1 MARQSPSSIVRLGI
15 AVCVVQW
22 LAVASVAAQPV
33 PAPADTAAA
42 PVRDPRGPSADGY
55 YWVEVEVS
63 IFSSVYGGTP
73 YSEIPVPDSNNLR
86 YLPQLRPLVDPAD
99 AYAFPFVTAAV
110 PETPAA
116 PVIDPA
122 TGVAALPPPV
132 LEGPEFSPAVPGAFK
147 LPDVERDAY
156 VALDRRF
163 WRFNQLNSRLQS
175 GAEHAVL
182 WHQVWRQ
189 PLLPRAQTPALLVI
203 GGDAFGNHNVLE
215 GSIRLSSQGQGL
227 VADLDANLWLSAF
240 ADQLPAAADGEW
252 KLPEQPVLDEPADNA
267 PAVPAQGGEDTGQV
281 GLMPAVSWYPTSIWQ
296 LNQSRDVGP
305 NALYYLDHP
314 AMGLLIEIR
323 PYLVPEPLVPATD
336 TTAIPAAAA
345 FE

>member
-1 MARQSPSSIVRLGI
+1 M
-15 AVCVVQW
+15 
-22 LAVASVAAQPV
+22 
-33 PAPADTAAA
+33 T
-42 PVRDPRGPSADGY
+42 
-55 YWVEVEVS
+55 

-73 YSEIPVPDSNNLR
+73 YSEVPVPDRNDLR
-86 YLPQLRPLVDPAD
+86 YLPQLRLLTNPAD
-99 AYAFPFVTAAV
+99 AYAFPFVPPTPLGAPLAPAV
-110 PETPAA
+110 
-116 PVIDPA
+116 DPA
-122 TGVAALPPPV
+122 VALETVPTLV
-132 LEGPEFSPAVPGAFK
+132 LEGPVFSPAVRGAFK

-189 PLLPRAQTPALLVI
+189 PLQPRPQTPALQVV
-203 GGDAFGNHNVLE
+203 GGDAFGSHNALE

-227 VADLDANLWLSAF
+227 VADLDANLWLSSF
-240 ADQLPAAADGEW
+240 TDQLPAAADREW
-252 KLPEQPVLDEPADNA
+252 TLPEQPVPS
-267 PAVPAQGGEDTGQV
+267 AVVANDTAELPLPEV
-281 GLMPAVSWYPTSIWQ
+281 GVVPAVSWYPTSIWQ

-323 PYLVPEPLVPATD
+323 PYLVPEALVPTSD
-336 TTAIPAAAA
+336 TSGNPVSAQ